1 MFSIRQSL
9 DHNLEGED
17 HLLVV
22 PAALG
27 GAEVAVGERESPGQS
42 HRQVLLAARELCSH
56 WGARAGGGK
65 LSVPMWKSF

>member
-1 MFSIRQSL
+1 MNLFNPPITRRSQSL

-27 GAEVAVGERESPGQS
+27 GAEVAVGEGEPPGQP
-42 HRQVLLAARELCSH
+42 HLDKLAHLTVIWICILE
-56 WGARAGGGK
+56 
-65 LSVPMWKSF
+65 